1 MLDSG
6 RTPAENLAVYNFF
19 SGNFAY
25 GAKDYPKAIKRLE
38 AARAA
43 GSTEPN
49 VPILLMDSYLNAGQ
63 VEQGLATAKA
73 ALEANPAAGHRPSH
87 ELYVRPIK
95 ALLPA
100 TRTNHGLHLMALP
113 LADQNQPDGQPHTPF
128 IALTDHK

>member
-1 MLDSG
+1 MIRRPPRST
-6 RTPAENLAVYNFF
+6 RTDTRFPYTTLFR
-19 SGNFAY
+19 S
-25 GAKDYPKAIKRLE
+25 RLE

-73 ALEANPAAGHRPSH
+73 AIEASRAAGQRPSD

-95 ALLPA
+95 ALQA
-100 TRTNHGLHLMALP
+100 AQRTNEVLDLMALR
-113 LADQNQPDGQPHTPF
+113 LRDYNQPTVWRQKIGRASCRERVCQ
-128 IALTDHK
+128 